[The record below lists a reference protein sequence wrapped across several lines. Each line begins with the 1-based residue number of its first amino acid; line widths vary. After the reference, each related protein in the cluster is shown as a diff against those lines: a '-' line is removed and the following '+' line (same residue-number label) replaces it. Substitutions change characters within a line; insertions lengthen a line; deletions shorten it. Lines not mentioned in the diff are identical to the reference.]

1 VKLISRYVLKEIL
14 VFFSISL
21 LAFTGLLLTVK
32 MLRLTSLIVNRGV
45 EFGQIATVFLA
56 IIPTFLEIAI
66 PMSTLLGVMLAFAR
80 LCGDSEM
87 VVMRASGISL
97 LKFLIPIGVFAV
109 MVGGTGLLVSTVLR
123 PWGFNTLSTALF
135 DIARSKSTS
144 GLTEGVFNK
153 IGQLTLYAEKIDYQT
168 GDLTKVIV
176 DDKRDDNQRKVVI
189 AQRGKIV
196 ADETTQT
203 ISLLLANGVAHE
215 TQQGNYA
222 RTEFSSNSL
231 SVNPTELKEENK
243 KGITARELRGHRLQE
258 AIALYKERLRSTE
271 ADEIE
276 IFGEKLSRK
285 EVLKNFRRA
294 KIEYAQRLSLPYAS
308 FIMAFIG
315 MSLGIMSPRTQKT
328 WGAGFAATLGLIVF
342 ILYYSIFSIGVT
354 LADSGKLQ
362 VWIALWLPNILATG
376 VASFMVYKVGTEQWQ
391 SVSDGIQR
399 GCARLVD
406 SLRRKGTRA

>member
-1 VKLISRYVLKEIL
+1 VKLISRYVLKEVL
-14 VFFSISL
+14 SFFSISL

-97 LKFLIPIGVFAV
+97 LKFLIPIGFFALF
-109 MVGGTGLLVSTVLR
+109 VGGTGLLVSTVLR

-144 GLTEGVFNK
+144 GLTEGIFNK

-168 GDLTKVIV
+168 GDLTRVIV
-176 DDKRDDNQRKVVI
+176 DDKRDDDQRKVVV

-196 ADETTQT
+196 ADEQTQT

-222 RTEFSSNSL
+222 RTEFASNSL
-231 SVNPTELKEENK
+231 SVNPTELKEESK
-243 KGITARELRGHRLQE
+243 KGVTARELHGYKLQE
-258 AIALYKERLRSTE
+258 AIAHYKERLEATE
-271 ADEIE
+271 GDEIE
-276 IFGEKLSRK
+276 VFGEHLTRK
-285 EVLKNFRRA
+285 DVLKKFRRA
-294 KIEYAQRLSLPYAS
+294 KIEHAQRLSLPYAS

-315 MSLGIMSPRTQKT
+315 MALGIMSPRTQKT

-362 VWIALWLPNILATG
+362 VWIALWVPNIVATL

-391 SVSDGIQR
+391 SVSDGVQR
-399 GCARLVD
+399 ACTRLLEGV
-406 SLRRKGTRA
+406 RRKGRKA

>member
-1 VKLISRYVLKEIL
+1 MKLISRYVLKEVL
-14 VFFSISL
+14 SFFSISL

-32 MLRLTSLIVNRGV
+32 MLRLTSLIINRGV
-45 EFGQIATVFLA
+45 EFGQIATVFMA

-97 LKFLIPIGVFAV
+97 LKFLIPIGLFALF
-109 MVGGTGLLVSTVLR
+109 VGGTGLVVSTVLR

-135 DIARSKSTS
+135 DVARSKSTS
-144 GLTEGVFNK
+144 GLTEGIFNK

-168 GDLTKVIV
+168 GDLTRVIV
-176 DDKRDDNQRKVVI
+176 DDKRDDDQRKVVV

-196 ADETTQT
+196 ADEQTQT

-215 TQQGNYA
+215 TQHGNYA
-222 RTEFSSNSL
+222 RTQFASNSL
-231 SVNPTELKEENK
+231 SVNPTELKEESK
-243 KGITARELRGHRLQE
+243 KGITARELHGHKLQE
-258 AIALYKERLRSTE
+258 AIAHYKERLKTTE
-271 ADEIE
+271 GDEIE
-276 IFGEKLSRK
+276 VFGEKLSRK
-285 EVLKNFRRA
+285 DVLKKYRRA
-294 KIEYAQRLSLPYAS
+294 QIEYAQRLSLPYAS

-315 MSLGIMSPRTQKT
+315 MALGIMSPRTQKT

-362 VWIALWLPNILATG
+362 VWIALWTPNVVATL

-391 SVSDGIQR
+391 SVSDGVQR
-399 GCARLVD
+399 ALARLIERVR
-406 SLRRKGTRA
+406 SKGAKT